1 MSNFRNLMRFDAKS
15 PKSQADELRRW
26 SRQFN
31 RSQSKFQT
39 KLAEQTIASPEQGIS
54 CDKCNIATVVPPDE
68 QAVTV
73 SSTCHDSPEPEIKCD
88 TVVAKSELTDC
99 DQHETAAVQP
109 CEKPPVIASSTCPE
123 PEIKCDKVGKCDA
136 AASVLLYDGPATI
149 TSSARPACPDT
160 SCDRR
165 QDASQ
170 VRVLGTGSDNVKEP

>member
-54 CDKCNIATVVPPDE
+54 CDKSVDKCNIVTVAPPDE

-73 SSTCHDSPEPEIKCD
+73 SYTCHDSPEPEINCD
-88 TVVAKSELTDC
+88 SAKSELTGC
-99 DQHETAAVQP
+99 DQ
-109 CEKPPVIASSTCPE
+109 
-123 PEIKCDKVGKCDA
+123 D
-136 AASVLLYDGPATI
+136 
-149 TSSARPACPDT
+149 
-160 SCDRR
+160 
-165 QDASQ
+165 QDVSQ
-170 VRVLGTGSDNVKEP
+170 VMELRTESGDEIDNVKN

>member
-54 CDKCNIATVVPPDE
+54 CDKSVDKCDIVTVAPPDE

-73 SSTCHDSPEPEIKCD
+73 SSTCHDSPEPEIKYN
-88 TVVAKSELTDC
+88 TVGKCVVAAVVPYDGPANSTSSTCPNRSRDSAKSELIGC
-99 DQHETAAVQP
+99 DQHQDA
-109 CEKPPVIASSTCPE
+109 
-123 PEIKCDKVGKCDA
+123 PEILTGCEQHQ
-136 AASVLLYDGPATI
+136 
-149 TSSARPACPDT
+149 DT
-160 SCDRR
+160 SEVMEIR
-165 QDASQ
+165 
-170 VRVLGTGSDNVKEP
+170 TESDDESVKNEILALIIM